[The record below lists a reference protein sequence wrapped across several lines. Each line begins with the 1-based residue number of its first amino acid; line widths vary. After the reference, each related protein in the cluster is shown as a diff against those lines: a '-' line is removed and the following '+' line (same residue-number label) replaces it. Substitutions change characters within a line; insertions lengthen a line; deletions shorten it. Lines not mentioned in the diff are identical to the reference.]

1 MDWDTA
7 RKLPW
12 GVLLLFGG
20 GLSLASA
27 ISDSGLAEWLGEML
41 SLLSTWPVILVMLV
55 ATLAVIFLTELT
67 SNTATAAAFLPLVG
81 SVAVGIGMDPFMLTV
96 PVALAASCAFMLPVA
111 TPPNA
116 IVYGSGN
123 LTVADMA
130 KAGLYLNLISTVLI
144 TGLTYLAVG
153 TLFRTG

>member
-1 MDWDTA
+1 TA

-81 SVAVGIGMDPFMLTV
+81 SVAVGIGMD
-96 PVALAASCAFMLPVA
+96 
-111 TPPNA
+111 
-116 IVYGSGN
+116 
-123 LTVADMA
+123 
-130 KAGLYLNLISTVLI
+130 
-144 TGLTYLAVG
+144 
-153 TLFRTG
+153 